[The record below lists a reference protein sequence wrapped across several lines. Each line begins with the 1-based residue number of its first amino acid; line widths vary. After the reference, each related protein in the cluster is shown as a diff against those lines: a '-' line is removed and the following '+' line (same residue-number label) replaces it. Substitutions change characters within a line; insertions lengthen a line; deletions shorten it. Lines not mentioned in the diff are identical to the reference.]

1 MVYPFP
7 QWITMARFHEDVWED
22 VRPIVRAIVGDVL
35 IFLIVLV
42 ALALS
47 YLALRLLA
55 LVGYLPS
62 RLEVLETLHYYAY
75 LLVLVLL
82 FFDLLGKIASR
93 VLSSWRRAATA
104 DE

>member
-47 YLALRLLA
+47 YLGRL
-55 LVGYLPS
+55 
-62 RLEVLETLHYYAY
+62 
-75 LLVLVLL
+75 
-82 FFDLLGKIASR
+82 
-93 VLSSWRRAATA
+93 
-104 DE
+104 